1 MVKYKV
7 ILWDFDGTIA
17 YTGKD
22 VWNSLEYAASL
33 CGGRFPQ
40 SFMGDD
46 RNLGLP
52 MMEIYQKIVPY
63 PGEEKFP
70 EFDALVTKH
79 YRELSDYR
87 DTYLYP
93 GILEVIHSAREY
105 NLKQYIITM
114 KPQAALERIL
124 VAKGWK
130 GLFDGWYSPDSF
142 EGKERTKSELISHVL
157 AGRSAE
163 REYIYIGDTWSDIV
177 ASKENRIDSVGITYG
192 DGDTKLLLDQ
202 KPTFVVD
209 NAFEI
214 GKILGVGE

>member
-1 MVKYKV
+1 MVKYKM
-7 ILWDFDGTIA
+7 ILWDFDGTLA

-22 VWNSLEYAASL
+22 VWNSLEYAAAL
-33 CGGRFPQ
+33 CGGKFPKD
-40 SFMGDD
+40 FMENDG
-46 RNLGLP
+46 NLGIP
-52 MMEIYQKIVPY
+52 MMEIYKKIVPY
-63 PGEEKFP
+63 PGEEKFS

-79 YRELSDYR
+79 YRELSDYS

-93 GILEVIHSAREY
+93 GIQEVIDSARAHH
-105 NLKQYIITM
+105 LKQYIITM
-114 KPQAALERIL
+114 KPEAALERIL
-124 VAKGWK
+124 VTKGWM

-157 AGRSAE
+157 AGGSAE
-163 REYIYIGDTWSDIV
+163 RECIYIGDTWSDIV
-177 ASKENRIDSVGITYG
+177 ASRENRIDSVGITYG

-202 KPTFVVD
+202 NPTFVVD